1 MNKIPQKKIHC
12 LEEEEDEEE
21 EIGVVSDGKDK
32 KYQEEKMFLYDEEEE
47 GDDKCFGDIYRLEE
61 NNRLVEKNGNNFTH
75 RDQEIESR

>member
-32 KYQEEKMFLYDEEEE
+32 KY
-47 GDDKCFGDIYRLEE
+47 
-61 NNRLVEKNGNNFTH
+61 
-75 RDQEIESR
+75 